1 MRFLL
6 DDGLEGG
13 PGGVVQPH
21 DVPGEGQ
28 HLPPVVL
35 GDLSPD
41 LLLHTRLDLVAAEE
55 VAVGAVHARVGRRPG
70 RCGQLHALALADN
83 PEVIG

>member
-1 MRFLL
+1 MLPKINPMRFLL

-35 GDLSPD
+35 RDLSPD
-41 LLLHTRLDLVAAEE
+41 LFLDTRLEFVTTEE
-55 VAVGAVHARVGRRPG
+55 VDSD
-70 RCGQLHALALADN
+70 Q
-83 PEVIG
+83 EVQQVRK

>member
-1 MRFLL
+1 MYPKKYCPKINPMRFLL

-13 PGGVVQPH
+13 SGGVVQPH

-41 LLLHTRLDLVAAEE
+41 LLLHTRLEFVTAEE
-55 VAVGAVHARVGRRPG
+55 VDSD
-70 RCGQLHALALADN
+70 Q
-83 PEVIG
+83 EVQQVRK